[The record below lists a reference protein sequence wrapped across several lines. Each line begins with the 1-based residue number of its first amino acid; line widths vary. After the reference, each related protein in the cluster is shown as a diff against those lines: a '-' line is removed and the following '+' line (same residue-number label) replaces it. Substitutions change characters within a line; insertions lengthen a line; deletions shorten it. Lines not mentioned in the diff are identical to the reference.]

1 MNAKDMFDL
10 TGHVALVTGAASG
23 IGLAHAEILA
33 ESGAKVMLTSRH
45 AQTLDPQVARLKA
58 AGLAVEG
65 KVADVTDYDALK
77 TAFDAT
83 VAKWGKLDI
92 AVANAGISGGHGIV
106 SPEGMIENLP
116 LQKYLNVIAINQH
129 GVVNTVQLAAQRMIP
144 NKYGRIIII
153 SSIAGLASELTSYAY
168 SMSKAAIQHLGRMAA
183 RQLAQHNI
191 MVNVMAPG
199 PTYTHIGDG
208 ALDKFPEGA
217 KRFASIIP
225 RGVIG
230 QTDELK
236 GLALL
241 LASPAASFIN
251 GTVIPVD
258 GGALTMRVPPRPQQ

>member
-1 MNAKDMFDL
+1 MDATQMFDL
-10 TGHVALVTGAASG
+10 TGHVAFVTGAASG

-33 ESGAKVMLTSRH
+33 EAGAKVMLTSRH
-45 AQTLDPQVARLKA
+45 AQTLDPQVARLKK
-58 AGLAVEG
+58 AGLAVDG
-65 KVADVTDYDALK
+65 MVADVADYEALK
-77 TAFDAT
+77 AAFDAT

-92 AVANAGISGGHGIV
+92 AVANAGISGGHGVV

-116 LQKYLNVIAINQH
+116 LERYLDVIAINQH

-144 NKYGRIIII
+144 NKYGRIIIV

-199 PTYTHIGDG
+199 PVYTHIGDG
-208 ALDKFPEGA
+208 ALDKFPEA
-217 KRFASIIP
+217 VKRFAGIIP
-225 RGVIG
+225 QNRLG

-241 LASPAASFIN
+241 LASPAASFVN

-258 GGALTMRVPPRPQQ
+258 GGALTMRVPPRQPQ